1 MFINNFDPVALE
13 IFSLEIRWYSLAY
26 IFGIIL
32 GWILA
37 KKLFIQDIEVKN
49 KFDDYLTYLIIGIIL
64 GGRLGYI
71 FIYNL
76 SFYVNNPLDIFKI
89 WQGGMSFHGGLI
101 GVIFAS
107 IFFAKKNKQN
117 SFLYMDI
124 VALVA
129 PIGLFFGR
137 IANFINSELYGT
149 ITNVPWAVT
158 FIQVDN
164 LPRHPSQLYEA
175 LLEGLFLFL
184 LLLYFKN
191 KFSKKPGIISGLF
204 LIIYSIF
211 RFIVEFYRVP
221 DEQLGY
227 IFLNLTMGQVVS
239 LIFMLSGLILFY
251 LKYETRLDILAQLFF
266 LQCLKPHLFSTQEI
280 FHDLKILLELQF

>member
-37 KKLFIQDIEVKN
+37 KKIFIQNIDIKN

-64 GGRLGYI
+64 GGRLGYV

-107 IFFAKKNKQN
+107 IIFARKNNHN

-175 LLEGLFLFL
+175 LLEGLILFFIL
-184 LLLYFKN
+184 IYFRK
-191 KFSKKPGIISGLF
+191 KFMNKPGVISGIF
-204 LIIYSIF
+204 LIFYSIL
-211 RFIVEFYRVP
+211 RFFVEFFRVP

-227 IFLNLTMGQVVS
+227 ILLDLTIGQVVS
-239 LIFMLSGLILFY
+239 LIFILSGTILIY
-251 LKYETRLDILAQLFF
+251 YKNETR
-266 LQCLKPHLFSTQEI
+266 
-280 FHDLKILLELQF
+280 